1 MSEQLKQEKNL
12 LEMQLAEQIEEN
24 KRLQREYRIRGQQYQ
39 RLLHRYAELL
49 YTVEW
54 ISKEVEKADQRYHQM
69 SRKFTQIN
77 RKYQSLTQSKVG
89 KVLLKVRAI
98 RSRIGKIVKRK

>member
-54 ISKEVEKADQRYHQM
+54 ISKEAAKADSRYQQM
-69 SRKFTQIN
+69 N
-77 RKYQSLTQSKVG
+77 RKYKQVQRKYQGLTQSKAG
-89 KVLLKVRAI
+89 KILLKVRAV
-98 RSRIGKIVKRK
+98 RSRIGKIVNSK

>member
-24 KRLQREYRIRGQQYQ
+24 KRLQREYRITSQQYQ

-54 ISKEVEKADQRYHQM
+54 ISNEVEKADKRYRQL
-69 SRKFTQIN
+69 T

-89 KVLLKVRAI
+89 KGLLAARAV
-98 RSRIGKIVKRK
+98 RSRVGKIVKRK